1 MGSRG
6 AAQENWRCFGGAS
19 GRLGTRGMNRW
30 DDATSRR
37 YMRCTPCS
45 ATAVGDWGVGAR
57 GEGGAH
63 APPRSNLR
71 SLVRVCLCYLSRR
84 LSVRAVRG
92 QPADYF

>member
-84 LSVRAVRG
+84 LCE
-92 QPADYF
+92 Q